1 MKPSNNLNELN
12 GKGSAVQQRE
22 LDINNYTNKRPI
34 PGASETLVRVEP
46 LKTPE
51 VEPEQETEE
60 PKPEQRQEEPKKKP
74 NKRKR
79 LFLLAGGAVAA
90 IAASIFGV
98 HWWMYASTHQSTD
111 DAYVTNDVHP
121 VSSRINGTVSEV
133 LVNDNQHVQA
143 GQLLVRLDPR
153 DYQVQLQQTQAALE
167 AAQRQANAAQSNVNY
182 AAGNALGNTQ
192 QAQGN
197 VGSAKAAISTAIASV
212 KASQAAVSS
221 AQASVNQAQAD
232 LVRAQSD
239 YNRYKTLYAQGVV
252 PRQQLETA
260 QNTYYVDVAKKNS
273 AIQGVYQAQANLAQA
288 RENVTKAQAELAAY
302 QGALRQAQ
310 ATGEQTKVNQAQY
323 QAALAQVDQSRANL
337 NNASLQLSYTNIVA
351 PSTGRVGNKSAQVG
365 QRVQPGTPLMSITQD
380 NPWVVANFKE
390 TQLAKMRIGQPVE
403 VHIDAIPNHTFLG
416 RVDSFSPGSGATFAL
431 LPSDN
436 ATGNFTKIVQRV
448 PVKIVLDPKS
458 VRGYESRIVPGLSVE
473 TSVTVK

>member
-221 AQASVNQAQAD
+221 A
-232 LVRAQSD
+232 
-239 YNRYKTLYAQGVV
+239 
-252 PRQQLETA
+252 
-260 QNTYYVDVAKKNS
+260 
-273 AIQGVYQAQANLAQA
+273 
-288 RENVTKAQAELAAY
+288 
-302 QGALRQAQ
+302 
-310 ATGEQTKVNQAQY
+310 
-323 QAALAQVDQSRANL
+323 
-337 NNASLQLSYTNIVA
+337 
-351 PSTGRVGNKSAQVG
+351 
-365 QRVQPGTPLMSITQD
+365 
-380 NPWVVANFKE
+380 
-390 TQLAKMRIGQPVE
+390 
-403 VHIDAIPNHTFLG
+403 
-416 RVDSFSPGSGATFAL
+416 
-431 LPSDN
+431 
-436 ATGNFTKIVQRV
+436 
-448 PVKIVLDPKS
+448 
-458 VRGYESRIVPGLSVE
+458 
-473 TSVTVK
+473 